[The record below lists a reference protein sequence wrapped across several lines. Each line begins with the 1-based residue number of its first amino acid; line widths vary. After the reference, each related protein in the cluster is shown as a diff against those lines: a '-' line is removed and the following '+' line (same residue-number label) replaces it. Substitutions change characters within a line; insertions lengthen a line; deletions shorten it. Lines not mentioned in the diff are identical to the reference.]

1 MLPPFDIFR
10 LEPAGEVLWLK
21 SADTFKSARA
31 AVQELMETSPH
42 EYIIHSHG
50 TNNDLVVRPPKQ
62 GEYKAKPIVFQI
74 AYDRTLMQTRAE
86 LLKAHGFEVVSVLG
100 NEEAK
105 SALANSRD
113 YVLFIVGHAA
123 NPKVRSEM
131 AFWLKS
137 KFPKTPILAL
147 NPPFQQELKPA
158 DYNII
163 LNGPEEWL
171 FIVEATAA

>member
-10 LEPAGEVLWLK
+10 VEANGEVLWVR
-21 SADTFKSARA
+21 SAEDLKSARA
-31 AVQELMETSPH
+31 AVQDLMRTSPH
-42 EYIIHSHG
+42 EYVIHSHG
-50 TNNDLVVRPPKQ
+50 TNNDLAVRPRKQ
-62 GEYKAKPIVFQI
+62 GERKAKPIVFQI
-74 AYDRTLMQTRAE
+74 AYDKILMESRTE
-86 LLKAHGFEVVSVLG
+86 LLKAHGFEVVSVFG

-105 SALANSRD
+105 ALLANPRD

-123 NPKVRSEM
+123 TPKIRSEM
-131 AFWLKS
+131 ASWLKS
-137 KFPKTPILAL
+137 KYPKIPILAL
-147 NPPFQQELKPA
+147 NPPYQQELKPA